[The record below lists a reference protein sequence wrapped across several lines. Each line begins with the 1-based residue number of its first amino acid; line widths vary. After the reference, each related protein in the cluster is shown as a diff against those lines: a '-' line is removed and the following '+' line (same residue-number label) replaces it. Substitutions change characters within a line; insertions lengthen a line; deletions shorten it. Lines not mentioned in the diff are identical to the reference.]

1 MANLINSAAGE
12 PVRRYLLSLA
22 RHTGSQPEKIPAER
36 DLAELL
42 GVARGTVRDAIA
54 SLEEQNFLIRLPGR
68 KGAFTN
74 PKLADTVT
82 LSIGVLTSVN
92 WFDRRH
98 QQTLRGFSDVL
109 FENDIDY
116 SFHMELTGSIIDRRL
131 IQTIR
136 HSGYSLLLN
145 LCEDCI
151 QDKAIRDIGIP
162 VIDYRRDV
170 LSDEVHAG
178 HLIADFFLKRGCRKV
193 IYWCPDTNRYC
204 HFQERMLEN
213 QAECLHET
221 PDQVGRAE
229 QVLTRNRLKEA
240 DGMFLGHNPYNISNM
255 LEFLSAAKVKFP
267 VLLPPSLGQQEKL
280 KDYSGLN
287 LHLMNLKFLDDAHL
301 QAGRQLGNYAL
312 ELLRDPLAKPAYAP
326 IRYYKLQNAGMNGEL
341 HHEQNT
347 KRASAI

>member
-204 HFQERMLEN
+204 HFQERMVDN
-213 QAECLHET
+213 HAECFAET

-229 QVLTRNRLKEA
+229 QVMTRNRLKKV
-240 DGMFLGHNPYNISNM
+240 DGMFIGHSPYNIADM
-255 LEFLSAAKVKFP
+255 LEILSAEKVRFP
-267 VLLPPSLGQQEKL
+267 ILLPPSLGQEIRL
-280 KDYSGLN
+280 RDYP
-287 LHLMNLKFLDDAHL
+287 HLDLYQMDLKFWDDAIL
-301 QAGRQLGNYAL
+301 QTGRQLGMYAL
-312 ELLRDPLAKPAYAP
+312 ELLHDPQAKPVYTP
-326 IRYYKLQNAGMNGEL
+326 VPYYKTPDGN
-341 HHEQNT
+341 
-347 KRASAI
+347 

>member
-22 RHTGSQPEKIPAER
+22 RRAGSQPEKIPAER

-92 WFDRRH
+92 WFDRLH

-116 SFHMELTGSIIDRRL
+116 SFHMELTGGMIDQRL

-136 HSGYSLLLN
+136 HSGHSILLN
-145 LCEDCI
+145 LNEKDE
-151 QDKAIRDIGIP
+151 QAEMLRDTGIP
-162 VIDYRRDV
+162 IIHRSRQ
-170 LSDEVHAG
+170 LFDEVHAG
-178 HLIADFFLKRGCRKV
+178 HVIADFFLKRGCRMV
-193 IYWCPDTNRYC
+193 VYWCPDTARYC
-204 HFQERMLEN
+204 HFQERMVDN
-213 QAECLHET
+213 HAECFAET

-229 QVLTRNRLKEA
+229 QVLTWNRLKKV
-240 DGMFLGHNPYNISNM
+240 DGMFIGHSPYNIADM
-255 LEFLSAAKVKFP
+255 LEILSAEKVRFP
-267 VLLPPSLGQQEKL
+267 ILLPPSLGQEIRL
-280 KDYSGLN
+280 RDYP
-287 LHLMNLKFLDDAHL
+287 HLDLYQMDLKFWDNAIL
-301 QAGRQLGNYAL
+301 QTGRQLGMYAL
-312 ELLRDPLAKPAYAP
+312 KLLHDPQAEPVYTP
-326 IRYYKLQNAGMNGEL
+326 VPYYKTPDDN
-341 HHEQNT
+341 
-347 KRASAI
+347 